1 MISIIIPTYHESEII
16 GRLLKHVVK
25 CCSGR
30 EVEIIVVDATN
41 CDLTKREVLF
51 YGAKFIVSEK
61 GRSRQ
66 MNTGAWHASNQVLYF
81 LHADSYPPLN
91 FDNLLMDS
99 LQGNT
104 VAGCFYMA
112 FDSRHPVLRTSGWLT
127 RFNSNWCRGGDQSLF
142 IKKDLFKQI
151 GGFNEEYTILED
163 NEIIPRIRSHGKFVV
178 VKKKLIT
185 SARRYEENGVFRL
198 QVLFAFINLGHGIGI
213 SQTSL
218 LNFYKKHVVQ

>member
-1 MISIIIPTYHESEII
+1 VISIIIPTYKESKII
-16 GRLLKHVVK
+16 GRLLRHVVK
-25 CCSGR
+25 CSSGR
-30 EVEIIVVDATN
+30 DVEIIVVDATN
-41 CDLTKREVLF
+41 CALTKQEVLF

-61 GRSRQ
+61 GRARQ
-66 MNTGAWHASNQVLYF
+66 MNTGARNASNQVLYF

-91 FDNLLMDS
+91 FDNLIMDG

-112 FDSRHPVLRTSGWLT
+112 FDSRHPILRTSGWFT

-142 IKKDLFKQI
+142 IKKDLFNQI
-151 GGFNEEYTILED
+151 GGFNVQYTILED

-185 SARRYEENGVFRL
+185 SARRYEENGVLRL
-198 QVLFAFINLGHGIGI
+198 QLLFACIHLGHRLGI
-213 SQTSL
+213 SQKSL
-218 LNFYKKHVVQ
+218 LNFYKKHVGE